1 MIDNCQLLN
10 NTHNSTL
17 TSDSL
22 IIIPVLAQSC
32 MISAKMLYSKD
43 NIVIELYHYTPSVV
57 VKAINNDYSINYLS
71 QVLSLDWLIKI
82 GCKVD
87 CHVSDKMYHKPELNV
102 LFSVSRFSAILTSTW
117 SNRPLSSSIRILFT
131 TWLWT

>member
-71 QVLSLDWLIKI
+71 QVLSLD
-82 GCKVD
+82 
-87 CHVSDKMYHKPELNV
+87 
-102 LFSVSRFSAILTSTW
+102 
-117 SNRPLSSSIRILFT
+117 
-131 TWLWT
+131 